1 MWLFAVLA
9 CVIVMAAVSIWWL
22 WTPDLDPAKLGQRYL
37 RAPTDLVD
45 LVDPGGVRLHL
56 RDEGPKDAPAV
67 ILLHGLGSS
76 LHTWESWSRALA
88 GEFRV
93 VSVDLP
99 GAGLSP
105 PDPAGDYTDA
115 RTLQLLSLMMDPLG
129 LARASFIGNSMG
141 GRIAWTMAAL
151 HPERVDRLVLLSPD
165 GFASPGLEYGK
176 KPKVPAML
184 DLMRFMLPRAMLRSN
199 LAPAYKNPAVLT
211 AEMLDRYHD
220 LLRAPGVRAAMLAR
234 MRQTVLVDPIPLLKK
249 IEAPTLLLWGEAD
262 AMIPIAN
269 ADDYLKAIPRV
280 TLERLPGIGHLPQ
293 EEDPQRSVLPV
304 RAFLAS
310 RG

>member
-9 CVIVMAAVSIWWL
+9 GLIVLAAVSIWWL

-56 RDEGPKDAPAV
+56 RDEGSKDPPAV
-67 ILLHGLGSS
+67 IVLHGLGSS

-88 GEFRV
+88 AEFRV

-105 PDPAGDYTDA
+105 PDPEGDYTDA
-115 RTLQLLSLMMDPLG
+115 RTLQLLGLMMDHLG

-165 GFASPGLEYGK
+165 GFASPGFEYGK

-310 RG
+310 RA

>member
-56 RDEGPKDAPAV
+56 RDEGPMDAPAV

-115 RTLQLLSLMMDPLG
+115 RTLQLLGLMMDHLG

>member
-115 RTLQLLSLMMDPLG
+115 RTLQLLGLMMDHLG

>member
-9 CVIVMAAVSIWWL
+9 GLVVLATASIWWL

-37 RAPTDLVD
+37 RAPADLVD

-76 LHTWESWSRALA
+76 LHTWESWSSVLA
-88 GEFRV
+88 VEFRV
-93 VSVDLP
+93 ISVDLP

-105 PDPAGDYTDA
+105 PDPTGDYTDE
-115 RTLQLLSLMMDPLG
+115 RILQLLGLLMDRLG
-129 LARASFIGNSMG
+129 LVRASFIGNSMG

-151 HPERVDRLVLLSPD
+151 HPARVDRLVLVSPD
-165 GFASPGLEYGK
+165 GFASPGFEYGK
-176 KPKVPAML
+176 TPTVPAML
-184 DLMRFMLPRAMLRSN
+184 DLMRFTLPRAMLRSN
-199 LAPAYKNPAVLT
+199 LAPAYSNPAVLT

-220 LLRAPGVRAAMLAR
+220 LLRAPGARAAMLAR
-234 MRQTVLVDPIPLLKK
+234 MRQTVLVDPIPLLRT

-269 ADDYLKAIPRV
+269 AEDYRKAIPRV

-304 RAFLAS
+304 RAFLAA